1 MQLESLHLLWI
12 TDFKTNTLKNYY
24 INTSDMS
31 EQKCM
36 QNVNINLY
44 T

>member
-1 MQLESLHLLWI
+1 MDHSKVYIYYE
-12 TDFKTNTLKNYY
+12 FKTNTLKNYH
-24 INTSDMS
+24 INTSSMS